1 MVCVLILSIPTDCNV
16 NQKSE
21 PICILLIQS
30 VFADWNRNCANYF
43 LVCSTLRA
51 WSMTCMIASK
61 FSNLPIWLPLVL
73 VASDKLCI
81 VGESVPIFVILI
93 SSGISGCKNRSITLL
108 LKQGGWWILRP
119 YFVRFSWFLS
129 AYITHKC

>member
-1 MVCVLILSIPTDCNV
+1 MENDTCALRVSSRNLILALEI
-16 NQKSE
+16 E
-21 PICILLIQS
+21 PIQVPYQL
-30 VFADWNRNCANYF
+30 FADWNVNCANYF

-51 WSMTCMIASK
+51 WCMTCMIASK